1 LEQFIRILTIRLA
14 IPDIVNQRLP
24 LLPELE
30 AIDVGVY
37 ERLMASWSTAYN
49 ITSST
54 TKAVRLL

>member
-1 LEQFIRILTIRLA
+1 LKYVIGNRTIRLA

-30 AIDVGVY
+30 AINLGMN
-37 ERLMASWSTAYN
+37 ERLMDSWPTAYN
-49 ITSST
+49 ITSPT